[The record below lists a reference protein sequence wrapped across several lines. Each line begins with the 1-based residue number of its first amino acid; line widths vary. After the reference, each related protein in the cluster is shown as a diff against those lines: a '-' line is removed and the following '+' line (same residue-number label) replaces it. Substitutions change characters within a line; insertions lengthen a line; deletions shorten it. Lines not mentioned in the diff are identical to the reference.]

1 MVHDETICIKP
12 SSFKLFL
19 NLEEH
24 LDFLELNAHKEI
36 SEDCVAAY
44 FDLCAAKLNARQ
56 LKAISDSW
64 QCRFIYTLT
73 LFLIFFVEKSKVN
86 KCEHTT
92 VKFHLAY
99 VAGNITKSLV
109 IVQELLLY

>member
-64 QCRFIYTLT
+64 QCRFKYILT

-86 KCEHTT
+86 KCELSNFILHM
-92 VKFHLAY
+92 L
-99 VAGNITKSLV
+99 LV
-109 IVQELLLY
+109 ILLKV